1 VGVRRAVEAVVPLL
15 LPLERPPHAAAAEA
29 ALQNLVL
36 QPRHH
41 RVDVDVVRALDDYA
55 LRAFEV
61 DGVRPR
67 LSRRKHAAA
76 DGGTV
81 QAQPLAGPRRAPLAA
96 GAASVALALPL
107 AASPAGSPAA
117 TLDRRRGRGRVRR
130 RRRRRRSRSCRS
142 CRRCRRCH
150 SLRQSLA
157 AAARTAEA
165 RPPAVPAH
173 ERGWGLARAGWGNA
187 ASSASASWRRTTA
200 PPASPSPY
208 AEPPRTTTRGPC
220 LPVWVGA
227 LSARAF
233 WQESRDR
240 EGAAVHGCG

>member
-1 VGVRRAVEAVVPLL
+1 MGVRRAVQAVVPLL

-81 QAQPLAGPRRAPLAA
+81 EAQPLAGPRRAPLAA

-130 RRRRRRSRSCRS
+130 RRRRRRTPHRVGAVGAVVAVVAAALFARVWPRRRGQRRRDH
-142 CRRCRRCH
+142 RRCRPMKGVGDLHAPVGEMPLRLLLLPGAGRRRH
-150 SLRQSLA
+150 RRLRLRTRSLL
-157 AAARTAEA
+157 
-165 RPPAVPAH
+165 VPRHAGRVCQCGWAH
-173 ERGWGLARAGWGNA
+173 
-187 ASSASASWRRTTA
+187 
-200 PPASPSPY
+200 
-208 AEPPRTTTRGPC
+208 
-220 LPVWVGA
+220 
-227 LSARAF
+227 
-233 WQESRDR
+233 
-240 EGAAVHGCG
+240 